1 MAMMNREK
9 QTMSDETKALL
20 LTVLDCFLDKE
31 LFEAGEI
38 TASDYICGLWEKR
51 GLVDC
56 LNLKMKGIDNE

>member
-1 MAMMNREK
+1 
-9 QTMSDETKALL
+9 MSDETKALL
-20 LTVLDCFLDKE
+20 LTALDCFLDKE

-56 LNLKMKGIDNE
+56 LNLKMKGADDV